1 MVISDN
7 DSVGVS
13 DIVGDGVV
21 YDADSGGAV
30 LCLFEHER
38 GEKL

>member
-1 MVISDN
+1 MNGDN

-13 DIVGDGVV
+13 DIVGDGFV

-30 LCLFEHER
+30 PRLLEGER